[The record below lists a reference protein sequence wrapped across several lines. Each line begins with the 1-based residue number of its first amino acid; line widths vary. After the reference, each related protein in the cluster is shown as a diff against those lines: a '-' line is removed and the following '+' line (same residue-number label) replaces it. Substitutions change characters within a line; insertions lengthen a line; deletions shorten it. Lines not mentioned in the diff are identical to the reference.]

1 MELVSSFGSFE
12 HFEFF
17 WSSCDVMSTVGS
29 GMAFLDDDGG
39 GGVGRV
45 PIKPLSTLRAP

>member
-17 WSSCDVMSTVGS
+17 WSSCDVTSTVGS
-29 GMAFLDDDGG
+29 GGMAFLDDGG